1 MSSSSTGITTLVRT
15 LNAEGAKIVLTAAEE
30 AARNRGLKLSLSV
43 VDISGNLLAF
53 TRMDG
58 APLGSIDASLKKART
73 AALFGAPSKVFE
85 DLLHAGTTSLLA
97 FDIVSPSQGG
107 MPVVVDGTVVGGVGG
122 SGGLGQDDEFAAR
135 AGAEAVCS
143 P

>member
-1 MSSSSTGITTLVRT
+1 MSSSSAEITTLVRT
-15 LNAEGAKIVLTAAEE
+15 LNADGAKIVLAAAEQ
-30 AARNRGLKLSLSV
+30 AARGKDLKLSLSV

-85 DLLHAGTTSLLA
+85 DLLHGGTTSLLA